1 MLNTIG
7 GLLPIVFSSESEF
20 WQTLA
25 TVVVWGLGSST
36 ILLLLLMG
44 IWESLNFKK

>member
-1 MLNTIG
+1 MWSFLTHAEHHRR
-7 GLLPIVFSSESEF
+7 SESEF